1 MDECTALQILIDM
14 ILATAEWNK
23 YTHKLEFDDTIIAA
37 AVKAIAPTQYRNV
50 LAQLKGEVN
59 SESV

>member
-1 MDECTALQILIDM
+1 MA
-14 ILATAEWNK
+14 N
-23 YTHKLEFDDTIIAA
+23 FDSGVKSYIKGRCIIAA
-37 AVKAIAPTQYRNV
+37 AVKAIAPTQYRDV